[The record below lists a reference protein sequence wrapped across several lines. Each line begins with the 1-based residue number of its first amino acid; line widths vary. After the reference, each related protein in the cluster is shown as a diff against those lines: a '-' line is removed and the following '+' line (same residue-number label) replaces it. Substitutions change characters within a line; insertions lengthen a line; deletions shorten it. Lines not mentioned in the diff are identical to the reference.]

1 MSTEEAG
8 WAIERLSRGYVETGT
23 LFTAATLGIA
33 DILAGGPMPV
43 SAIAKASGND
53 AQMLQRLLD
62 FLVSRGVFKRV
73 SSDSVDPESVDASYG
88 NSTASEL
95 LRAGAPNSMRDL
107 ALLPKWD
114 MPPWLSMPDAMKQG
128 EKATAFEL
136 WHNQTFW
143 EYLGDR
149 PKDTET
155 FSGAMN
161 NYAQIRKGVLRRMDS
176 NVAAAE
182 GDVVVD
188 VGGANGAM
196 LAFVLEELRPH
207 ARGIVFDL
215 PFVIRG
221 ATASLLFDVA

>member
-1 MSTEEAG
+1 MCRHTQAAISAEAAG

-33 DILAGGPMPV
+33 DILADGPMPV
-43 SAIAKASGND
+43 SAIAEASGTD

-73 SSDSVDPESVDASYG
+73 IADSVDPESVDASYG

-95 LRAGAPNSMRDL
+95 LRTGSANSMRDI
-107 ALLPKWD
+107 ALLPKWE
-114 MPPWLSMPDAMKQG
+114 MPAWLSMPDAMTQG
-128 EKATAFEL
+128 EKATAFDL
-136 WHNQTFW
+136 FHNQTFW

-155 FSGAMN
+155 LSGAMN
-161 NYAQIRKGVLRRMDS
+161 SYAQFRKGLLRRLDS
-176 NVAAAE
+176 KVAATE

-196 LAFVLEELRPH
+196 LAFVLEELRPN

-215 PFVIRG
+215 PSVVKG
-221 ATASLLFDVA
+221 A

>member
-1 MSTEEAG
+1 MQAAISAEAAG
-8 WAIERLSRGYVETGT
+8 WEIERLSRGYIETGT
-23 LFTAATLGIA
+23 LFTAASLGIA
-33 DILAGGPMPV
+33 DILADGPMPV
-43 SAIAKASGND
+43 SALAEASGTD
-53 AQMLQRLLD
+53 AQMIQQLLD

-73 SSDSVDPESVDASYG
+73 CVDSEEPESVDASYG

-95 LRAGAPNSMRDL
+95 LRAGTPNSMRDL

-114 MPPWLSMPDAMKQG
+114 MSPWLSMPDAMKHG

-161 NYAQIRKGVLRRMDS
+161 SYAQIRKGLLRRMDS
-176 NVAAAE
+176 KVAAAE

-188 VGGANGAM
+188 VGGANGGM

-215 PFVIRG
+215 PSVIRG
-221 ATASLLFDVA
+221 AAASY